1 MEIKQSKPMGAT
13 HYRIQK
19 NGRYESVHHYKKIG
33 GQWLW
38 FSFDGNWVESKLN
51 ELDLMSLREVA

>member
-19 NGRYESVHHYKKIG
+19 NGRYECAPLQENRWSVVVV
-33 GQWLW
+33 
-38 FSFDGNWVESKLN
+38 FF
-51 ELDLMSLREVA
+51 